1 MISPNVY
8 TRTGIAPN
16 TMLPHH
22 THLGVYPLA
31 YFCEDG
37 EPVCPDCVN
46 TVREFATE
54 DEPQWNVVEVGI
66 NWEDEFLFC
75 ASCHKA
81 MDAAY
86 TD

>member
-1 MISPNVY
+1 MIRSNVFA
-8 TRTGIAPN
+8 TAGKAPN
-16 TMLPHH
+16 ETLPAF
-22 THLGVYPLA
+22 TDLGGYPLA

-37 EPVCPDCVN
+37 EPVCPTCVN
-46 TVREFATE
+46 AIPEFATE
-54 DEPQWNVVEVGI
+54 DDAQWNVSAVGI
-66 NWEDEFLFC
+66 NWEDDFLFC